1 MIYWRV
7 MQKDFD
13 KWNKE
18 KKVINS
24 QPFTGFIHE
33 REMWGCSI
41 GVNVG
46 DEQDGKNDRFE
57 RPVLVL
63 RKYNKHVVLGVPLTT
78 KLKQNPY
85 YFPFIHEGIQFAV
98 ILSQVRLLSTNRFTR
113 RIRRIDQKLF
123 AQIKE
128 ALIERAI

>member
-1 MIYWRV
+1 

-13 KWNKE
+13 QWNKE

-24 QPFTGFIHE
+24 QPFTG
-33 REMWGCSI
+33 
-41 GVNVG
+41 
-46 DEQDGKNDRFE
+46 
-57 RPVLVL
+57 
-63 RKYNKHVVLGVPLTT
+63 
-78 KLKQNPY
+78 
-85 YFPFIHEGIQFAV
+85 FIHEGIQFAV